1 MPAKKKET
9 EAAPEKAPAAP
20 VKAPK
25 ETKTAA
31 KTTKAAAEKK
41 TKAKKAEEPKAT
53 KEKVEKK
60 TKAKKA
66 EEPKAAKEKVEKK
79 TEPKKAEEPKAV
91 KEKVEKKTEPKKAEE
106 PKAVEEKIEKKAEPK
121 EEKKEAEPP
130 KEEVVPKVEEPSA
143 PKLVEPQPASP
154 FPSDIKLYGRWD
166 SAGILIEDP
175 GLRPYINLRPILVP
189 KSGGRHTRKQFWKSK
204 QHIVERFINK
214 LMGVTGHE
222 GKHHKFSSGINAGKT
237 AIVVNAM
244 EEAFLII
251 EKKTKKNPIEVLV
264 KAVVHAAP
272 KCEIT
277 AVVFGGVRRPQ
288 PVDVSPQRRVDLSLR
303 FLSHGSFNNTIRKK
317 KAFASAIADELI
329 AAYNNDIKCYSINKK
344 ENIERQASA
353 SH

>member
-1 MPAKKKET
+1 MPAKKKEI
-9 EAAPEKAPAAP
+9 EAATEEAPAAP
-20 VKAPK
+20 IKAPK
-25 ETKTAA
+25 KTAT
-31 KTTKAAAEKK
+31 KTTKAAAEKN
-41 TKAKKAEEPKAT
+41 TKAKKTEEPKAVEEKVEKKTKAEEPKVAEEKVEKKT
-53 KEKVEKK
+53 KAEEPKVVEEKVEKK

-66 EEPKAAKEKVEKK
+66 EEPEV
-79 TEPKKAEEPKAV
+79 
-91 KEKVEKKTEPKKAEE
+91 
-106 PKAVEEKIEKKAEPK
+106 VEEKAGPK
-121 EEKKEAEPP
+121 EEKKKAEPVE
-130 KEEVVPKVEEPSA
+130 KAAVPRMEEPSA

-175 GLRPYINLRPILVP
+175 GLRPYINLTPILIP

-222 GKHHKFSSGINAGKT
+222 GKHHKFSSGINAGKA

-244 EEAFLII
+244 EDAFLII

-264 KAVVHAAP
+264 QAVIHAAP

-288 PVDVSPQRRVDLSLR
+288 PVDVSPQRRVDISLR

-317 KAFASAIADELI
+317 RSFASAIANELI

>member
-1 MPAKKKET
+1 M
-9 EAAPEKAPAAP
+9 
-20 VKAPK
+20 
-25 ETKTAA
+25 
-31 KTTKAAAEKK
+31 
-41 TKAKKAEEPKAT
+41 
-53 KEKVEKK
+53 
-60 TKAKKA
+60 
-66 EEPKAAKEKVEKK
+66 
-79 TEPKKAEEPKAV
+79 
-91 KEKVEKKTEPKKAEE
+91 
-106 PKAVEEKIEKKAEPK
+106 
-121 EEKKEAEPP
+121 
-130 KEEVVPKVEEPSA
+130 EEPSA
-143 PKLVEPQPASP
+143 PKLIEPQPASP

-175 GLRPYINLRPILVP
+175 GLRPYINLTPILIP
-189 KSGGRHTRKQFWKSK
+189 KSGGRHTSKQFWKSK

-222 GKHHKFSSGINAGKT
+222 GKHHKFTSGINAGKT
-237 AIVVNAM
+237 AIAVNAV
-244 EEAFLII
+244 ENALLII

-264 KAVVHAAP
+264 QAVVHAAP
-272 KCEIT
+272 RTEIT

-317 KAFASAIADELI
+317 KSFASAIAGEII

>member
-25 ETKTAA
+25 ETKT
-31 KTTKAAAEKK
+31 TKAAAEKK
-41 TKAKKAEEPKAT
+41 TKAKKAEVPKAA

-66 EEPKAAKEKVEKK
+66 EEPKAVEEKVEKK
-79 TEPKKAEEPKAV
+79 TKA
-91 KEKVEKKTEPKKAEE
+91 KKAEE
-106 PKAVEEKIEKKAEPK
+106 PKAVEEKVEKKSKAKKAEEPKAVEEKVEPK
-121 EEKKEAEPP
+121 EEKKEAEPA
-130 KEEVVPKVEEPSA
+130 KEAVVPTVQEPSG
-143 PKLVEPQPASP
+143 PKLIEPQPASP

-175 GLRPYINLRPILVP
+175 GLRPYINLTPILIP
-189 KSGGRHTRKQFWKSK
+189 KSGGRHTSKQFWKSK
-204 QHIVERFINK
+204 QHIVERFLNK

-237 AIVVNAM
+237 AIVVNAV
-244 EEAFLII
+244 EDAFLII

-317 KAFASAIADELI
+317 KSFASAIADELM